1 MRVDTFTGENND
13 WAVLAALSQRAE
25 ACGFDGFAIPEITGD
40 PLLNAAMAAQATERI
55 HVRTAIAVAFPRS
68 PMVLAEQAWAIQRN
82 SKGRFALGLGT
93 QVKAHN
99 ERRFSTAWKAPR
111 SRIVEYVE
119 ALRAIWRCWELG
131 ERLDYQG
138 DHYQFSLM
146 TPEFTPPKSDL
157 PMVPVYL
164 AAVRPRTLESA
175 ASVADGLRLHGFCT
189 KRYLNEVVSPA
200 IERGLDSVGRSRSE
214 LDVCGGGFIMSGPD
228 EATVMKNR
236 EWVRYRV
243 AFYAS
248 TPAYRPVMS
257 LHGWDDLADKLLHMS
272 KTGQWKKMASEVPDD
287 VLDEF
292 GVFTT
297 YDKLPKAIDARFG
310 GISDTVEL
318 AFEQDTDP
326 ELAQELLSQVR
337 AIGGAFETYADRFS
351 AGATDR
357 R

>member
-1 MRVDTFTGENND
+1 MRVDAFTGENND
-13 WAVLAALSQRAE
+13 WAKLAEEAQRAE
-25 ACGFDGFAIPEITGD
+25 ARGFDGFAIPEITGD
-40 PLLNAAMAAQATERI
+40 PLLNAAMAARATERV

-68 PMVLAEQAWAIQRN
+68 PMVIAEQAWAIQRN
-82 SKGRFALGLGT
+82 SGGRFALGLGT

-99 ERRFSTAWKAPR
+99 ERRFSTPWKAPR

-146 TPEFTPPKSDL
+146 TPEFTPPKSGL

-175 ASVADGLRLHGFCT
+175 AAVADGLRLHGFCT
-189 KRYLNEVVSPA
+189 ARYFRDVVSPA
-200 IERGLDSVGRSRSE
+200 IERGLASTGRARSE
-214 LDVCGGGFIMSGPD
+214 LDVCGGGFVATGPD
-228 EATVMKNR
+228 EETVMKNR
-236 EWVRYRV
+236 EWVRYRI
-243 AFYAS
+243 AFYGS

-257 LHGWDDLADKLLHMS
+257 LHGWDDLAEKLLHMT
-272 KTGQWKKMASEVPDD
+272 KTGQWKKMAAEVPDD

-292 GVFTT
+292 CVSTT
-297 YDKLPKAIDARFG
+297 YDAVPAAIESRFG

-318 AFEQDTDP
+318 GFEDDTDP
-326 ELAQELLSQVR
+326 GLAQEVLSRVR
-337 AIGGAFETYADRFS
+337 AIPSPFEAPKDRYA
-351 AGATDR
+351 
-357 R
+357 

>member
-1 MRVDTFTGENND
+1 MHVDTFTGENND
-13 WAVLAALSQRAE
+13 WNKLALEARRAE
-25 ACGFDGFAIPEITGD
+25 ACDFDGFAIPEITGD
-40 PLLNAAMAAQATERI
+40 PLLNAAMVARATERI
-55 HVRTAIAVAFPRS
+55 QARTAIAVAFPRS
-68 PMVLAEQAWAIQRN
+68 PMVVAEQAWAIQRN
-82 SKGRFALGLGT
+82 SGGRFALGLGT

-99 ERRFSTAWKAPR
+99 ERRFSTPWKAPR

-138 DHYQFSLM
+138 DYYQFSLM
-146 TPEFTPPKSDL
+146 TPEFTPPKSNL

-189 KRYLNEVVSPA
+189 KKYFDEVVGPA
-200 IERGLDSVGRSRSE
+200 IDRGLASTERKRSE
-214 LDVCGGGFIMSGPD
+214 LDVCGGGFIMTGPD

-257 LHGWDDLADKLLHMS
+257 LHGWDDLADKLLHMT
-272 KTGQWKKMASEVPDD
+272 KTGQWKKMAAEIPDE

-292 GVFTT
+292 CVYTT
-297 YDKLPKAIDARFG
+297 YDELPEAIENRFG

-318 AFEQDTDP
+318 AIEPETDL
-326 ELAQELLSQVR
+326 ERAKDLLRRVR
-337 AIGGAFETYADRFS
+337 AIPSAFDAYAARY
-351 AGATDR
+351 A
-357 R
+357 

>member
-1 MRVDTFTGENND
+1 MQVDTFTGENND
-13 WAVLAALSQRAE
+13 WDKLAREARRAE
-25 ACGFDGFAIPEITGD
+25 ACSFDGFAIPEITGD
-40 PLLNAAMAAQATERI
+40 PLLNAAMVARATERI
-55 HVRTAIAVAFPRS
+55 QARTAIAVAFPRS
-68 PMVLAEQAWAIQRN
+68 PMVVAEQAWSIQRN
-82 SKGRFALGLGT
+82 SGGRFALGLGT

-99 ERRFSTAWKAPR
+99 ERRFSTPWKAPR

-119 ALRAIWRCWELG
+119 ALRAIWRCWELS

-146 TPEFTPPKSDL
+146 TPEFTPPKSNL

-189 KRYLNEVVSPA
+189 KKYFDEVVGPA
-200 IERGLDSVGRSRSE
+200 IDRGLASRGRKRSE
-214 LDVCGGGFIMSGPD
+214 LDVCGGGFIMTGPD

-257 LHGWDDLADKLLHMS
+257 LHGWDDLADKLLQMT
-272 KTGQWKKMASEVPDD
+272 KTGQWKNMAAQIPDE

-292 GVFTT
+292 CIYTT
-297 YDKLPKAIDARFG
+297 YDELPDAIEKRFG

-318 AFEQDTDP
+318 AIEPETDLERAQD
-326 ELAQELLSQVR
+326 LLSRVR
-337 AIGGAFETYADRFS
+337 AIPSAFEAHAARYD
-351 AGATDR
+351 
-357 R
+357 

>member
-13 WAVLAALSQRAE
+13 WGLLAQEAQRAE

-40 PLLNAAMAAQATERI
+40 PILNAAMVAQATERI
-55 HVRTAIAVAFPRS
+55 QARTAIAVAFPRS
-68 PMVLAEQAWAIQRN
+68 PMVVAEQAWSIQRN
-82 SKGRFALGLGT
+82 SGGRFALGLGT

-99 ERRFSTAWKAPR
+99 ERRFSTPWKAPR

-146 TPEFTPPKSDL
+146 TPEFTPPKSNL

-175 ASVADGLRLHGFCT
+175 AAVADGLRLHGFCT
-189 KRYLNEVVSPA
+189 SKYFKEVVGPA
-200 IERGLDSVGRSRSE
+200 IDRGLASTGRSRSE
-214 LDVCGGGFIMSGPD
+214 LDVCGGGFIMTGPD

-236 EWVRYRV
+236 EWVRYRI

-257 LHGWDDLADKLLHMS
+257 LHGWDDLAEKLLTMT
-272 KTGQWKKMASEVPDD
+272 KTGQWKKMAAEIPDD

-292 GVFTT
+292 CVYTT
-297 YDKLPKAIDARFG
+297 YDELPRAIEARFG
-310 GISDTVEL
+310 GTSDTVEL
-318 AFEQDTDP
+318 AIETDTDLD
-326 ELAQELLSQVR
+326 LARDLLSRVH
-337 AIGGAFETYADRFS
+337 AIPSAFEAPANHYA
-351 AGATDR
+351 
-357 R
+357 

>member
-13 WAVLAALSQRAE
+13 WAKLAQEAERAE
-25 ACGFDGFAIPEITGD
+25 ALGVDGFAIPEITGD
-40 PLLNAAMAAQATERI
+40 PLLNAAMAANATKRVQ
-55 HVRTAIAVAFPRS
+55 VRTAIAVAFPRS
-68 PMVLAEQAWAIQRN
+68 PMVLAEQAWAIHRN
-82 SKGRFALGLGT
+82 SGGRFALGLGT

-99 ERRFSTAWKAPR
+99 ERRFSTPWKAPR

-119 ALRAIWRCWELG
+119 SLRAIWRCWELG

-146 TPEFTPPKSDL
+146 TPEFTPPKSNL

-189 KRYLNEVVSPA
+189 TKYYNEVVAPA
-200 IERGLDSVGRSRSE
+200 IERGLAAAGRSRSE
-214 LDVCGGGFIMSGPD
+214 LDVCGGGFIMTGPD

-257 LHGWDDLADKLLHMS
+257 LHGWDDLADKLLHMT
-272 KTGQWKKMASEVPDD
+272 KTGQWQKMAAEIPDD

-292 GVFTT
+292 CIYTT
-297 YDKLPKAIDARFG
+297 YDRLPAAIEERFG
-310 GISDTVEL
+310 GISDTIEL
-318 AFEQDTDP
+318 AFEDDTDP
-326 ELAQELLSQVR
+326 ALAQEVVSRVH
-337 AIGGAFETYADRFS
+337 AIQSGFEALANRYA
-351 AGATDR
+351 
-357 R
+357 